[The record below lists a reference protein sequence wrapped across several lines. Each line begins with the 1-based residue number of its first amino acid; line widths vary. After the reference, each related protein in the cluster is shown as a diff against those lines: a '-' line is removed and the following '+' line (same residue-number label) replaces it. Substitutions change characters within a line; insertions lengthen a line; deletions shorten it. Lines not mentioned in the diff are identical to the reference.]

1 MNRGYPDWEHWF
13 LPLSFHSNSGVKKCE
28 QVSFQS
34 AYDCCVY
41 DYWVFSFSFLVG
53 IVDVESLGGRYVDLE
68 CGDFSWAVEI
78 VDNVVF
84 HVQDPVVVAFWD
96 EVEEERF
103 LLHSRHFDEELLVV
117 LEEGSGG
124 VVYRNVFSVNLTNLL
139 VDSVMD
145 LSPDID
151 CLAQVLEVDV
161 EVGHQEFT

>member
-53 IVDVESLGGRYVDLE
+53 IVDVESLGVSHVDLE
-68 CGDFSWAVEI
+68 GADFSWPVEI
-78 VDNVVF
+78 VDDVVL

-96 EVEEERF
+96 EVQEERL
-103 LLHSRHFDEELLVV
+103 LLHSRHFDEEILVV
-117 LEEGSGG
+117 LYEVSVR
-124 VVYRNVFSVNLTNLL
+124 VVYRYVFSVNPTYLL